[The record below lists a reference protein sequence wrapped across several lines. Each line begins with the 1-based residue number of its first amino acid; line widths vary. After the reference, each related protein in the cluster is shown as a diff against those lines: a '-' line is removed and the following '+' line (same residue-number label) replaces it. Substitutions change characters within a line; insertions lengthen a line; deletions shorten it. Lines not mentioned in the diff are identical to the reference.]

1 MIIKTTFC
9 EIWKMVKGVRQKG
22 VTEGVIE
29 TFN

>member
-22 VTEGVIE
+22 VTEGVHWNI
-29 TFN
+29 